1 MFHQVC
7 LAPGHRHG
15 LLRALIRLWL
25 AHPLA
30 GRSRSK
36 KCPEIFAVPRPW
48 PYFLIFWGYVMPH
61 SELEHVCSYNNMLRE
76 GMCVAWGCHVPTD
89 TNKKNGQFFWQAH
102 SRHGILRQYPM
113 NLAPFEK
120 SCEPLI
126 KELLSQRSIPLPEKI
141 QEAIFIALPRWL
153 FPKHFSVV
161 IYVIHKRFACNYSCF
176 VLRALA
182 DFWLPRH
189 STRTCCGYW
198 HFLPL
203 LLCSPPRW
211 TCLVSVLIPTS
222 VVEAFIMG
230 TRVTVAQ
237 QDATKTSR

>member
-61 SELEHVCSYNNMLRE
+61 SEWEHVCSYNNFCARE
-76 GMCVAWGCHVPTD
+76 CALLGGVMSQQIPTKKMGSFFDRHIASMGFWGNIQWTWLP
-89 TNKKNGQFFWQAH
+89 
-102 SRHGILRQYPM
+102 SRRV
-113 NLAPFEK
+113 
-120 SCEPLI
+120 CEPLI
-126 KELLSQRSIPLPEKI
+126 KELLSQRSIPLPENI
-141 QEAIFIALPRWL
+141 QEAMNCTAKMNVSKTFFRLL
-153 FPKHFSVV
+153 S
-161 IYVIHKRFACNYSCF
+161 YVIHKRFACIV
-176 VLRALA
+176 VL
-182 DFWLPRH
+182 FYGHWLIFGCPG
-189 STRTCCGYW
+189 TLPRTCCGYW

-230 TRVTVAQ
+230 TKVTVAQ